1 MYYITARHLILVQ
14 IVKIE
19 ENPAMIKGSREMR
32 LPFLFMEFIIFG
44 WIPYENWWST
54 NLCKYP

>member
-14 IVKIE
+14 IVKTE

-32 LPFLFMEFIIFG
+32 LPFLFMSIYYF
-44 WIPYENWWST
+44 WLDSLRKLVVY
-54 NLCKYP
+54 